1 MKIIMQQNRRYILN
15 KVEDIKEKMKENKWE
30 AVEIVA
36 MLVVGLAVGYFAAH
50 FIYYLFIR

>member
-1 MKIIMQQNRRYILN
+1 MQQNRRYILN
-15 KVEDIKEKMKENKWE
+15 KVDNIKEKMKENKWE